1 MISLNGS
8 NWTIWKAKMEDL
20 LYCKDLYAL
29 ILGIS
34 AKTKDMSDDDW
45 KKVDRKA
52 VGFIRQWLDDSV
64 FHHVSTETSIASLWL
79 KLQGLYE
86 RKTAGNKIFL
96 IRRLVNLK
104 FKDGGSVAEHM
115 NEVSNI
121 VNQLSAIKMVL
132 DDEL

>member
-1 MISLNGS
+1 M
-8 NWTIWKAKMEDL
+8 
-20 LYCKDLYAL
+20 
-29 ILGIS
+29 
-34 AKTKDMSDDDW
+34 
-45 KKVDRKA
+45 
-52 VGFIRQWLDDSV
+52 
-64 FHHVSTETSIASLWL
+64 
-79 KLQGLYE
+79 YE

-121 VNQLSAIKMVL
+121 VNQLSAMKMVL